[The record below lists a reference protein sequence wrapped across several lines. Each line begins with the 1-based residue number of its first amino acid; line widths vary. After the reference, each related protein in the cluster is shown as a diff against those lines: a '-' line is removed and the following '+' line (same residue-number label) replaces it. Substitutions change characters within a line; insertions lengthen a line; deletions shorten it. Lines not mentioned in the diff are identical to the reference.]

1 MGMDLGK
8 SLEKEPV
15 ICHGVH
21 HSRHGEHGTQEAGR
35 EDGSVGE
42 NMEK

>member
-15 ICHGVH
+15 ICHGVR